1 MDRNQFEHAMAVAE
15 FPMMSTPEVESD
27 IRRQLDRA
35 LDTFNYAVSA

>member
-1 MDRNQFEHAMAVAE
+1 MDRSQFDITNVAE

-27 IRRQLDRA
+27 IRRQLDSA